1 MVKTLFIGDSHTC
14 GYIAEPGKV
23 GPGSYTYWN
32 DNSYCDIYSE
42 ENKTPIAVYAMAGVN
57 NRVYTDWLK
66 TMFSRHK
73 DIKEVFL
80 CMSALNRF
88 CIAYDPALLDEPISV
103 DHFTVE
109 CVDEVKPNPMIR
121 RYADLTQS
129 EKQIQLFN
137 KPTYNDYSNGVRFEI
152 SEEKGLVSP
161 DLRKHTY
168 MQVKLFYEMNTYLEK
183 RDFLNCVY
191 TWDNICT
198 DHGAK
203 LYLFH
208 FTDRLKYPSDFEY
221 YGKLKSTTIAPKTV
235 QGFFSSRMIDHSKYL
250 LPDQE
255 HYNKTFHYMIATQYI
270 PWLQDL

>member
-32 DNSYCDIYSE
+32 DNSYCDIYSAE
-42 ENKTPIAVYAMAGVN
+42 TKTPIAVYAMAGVN

-66 TMFSRHK
+66 TMFQRHT

-88 CIAYDPALLDEPISV
+88 IIAYDPALLDEPIEV

-109 CVDEVKPNPMIR
+109 CVDHSDPSGIIR
-121 RYADLTQS
+121 RYADLL
-129 EKQIQLFN
+129 KANDQIQLFN
-137 KPTYNDYSNGVRFEI
+137 KPTYDDYTKQPNFEV
-152 SEEKGLVSP
+152 SSEKGLISP
-161 DLRKHTY
+161 DIRKHSF
-168 MQVKLFYEMNTYLEK
+168 MQVKLFNDLNTFLEK
-183 RDFLNCVY
+183 RDFLNNVY
-191 TWDNICT
+191 TWDNICA

-203 LYLFH
+203 LYLFN
-208 FTDRLKYPSDFEY
+208 FTDRLKYPSNFEY
-221 YGKLKSTTIAPKTV
+221 YGKLKVTKVAPKTV

-250 LPDQE
+250 LPDGE
-255 HYNKTFHYMIATQYI
+255 HYNKNFHYMIATQYL
-270 PWLQDL
+270 PWLQSL